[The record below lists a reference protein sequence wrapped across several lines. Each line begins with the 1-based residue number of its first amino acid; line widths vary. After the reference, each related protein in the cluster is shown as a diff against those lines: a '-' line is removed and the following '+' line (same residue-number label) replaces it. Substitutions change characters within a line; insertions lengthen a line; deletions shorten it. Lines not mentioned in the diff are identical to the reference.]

1 MVSRCRGH
9 YVALLCAV
17 NVGGTGTPAMSD
29 LAQSLLPRGY
39 LPGRRRSDHGPLSA
53 SDIDRSEELTAS
65 ELHVKQRDMSVLFL
79 CIGNHYGSRFADELF
94 NHRTAHSGADWQ
106 AQTRFALAEAVYA
119 VDQVRTPSISWQ

>member
-1 MVSRCRGH
+1 MTWLRACFREDI
-9 YVALLCAV
+9 C
-17 NVGGTGTPAMSD
+17 
-29 LAQSLLPRGY
+29 LAAAEVIEARYP
-39 LPGRRRSDHGPLSA
+39 PPNT
-53 SDIDRSEELTAS
+53 DRSEGLTAS